1 MILIQVSDCV
11 VATLWNS
18 GSVTKESPRG
28 DHMEVWVRTDKMGGT
43 SSTLEFHEDKKKKI
57 EYL

>member
-11 VATLWNS
+11 VATLWNG

-43 SSTLEFHEDKKKKI
+43 SSTLEFHEDKKK
-57 EYL
+57 